1 MPGNDASETTRASSR
16 HKMDLAAANM
26 RAGDPSAFPIAER
39 TKGLGVTMKATLTRT
54 IALGALAGSLAF
66 PTTAVLAQ
74 QDTDTQSAEELEDQL
89 EQGNTIVVTA
99 QGRTQELT
107 DVPVAVNVVS
117 AEELRNSGASD
128 IRELN
133 QVAPSLLVSSTGNE
147 ANGSARIRGIGTVG
161 DNPGLESSVAVFI
174 DGVYRSRSGN
184 ALSELGPIDRVEVLR
199 GPQGTLGGRN
209 SSAGLINIYTAP
221 PEFEFG
227 GYGAFSYGN
236 FDAIRV
242 EGGLTAPF
250 GETVAGRIDG
260 VYFKRDGFYNDVV
273 NDTDVNNRDRYLVRG
288 QLLFEPSES
297 LTVRLT
303 GDYSKKDEAC
313 CAATFVQTDFAQL
326 ARVSPGFDPFTR
338 PTGGPA
344 LTSTDNPI
352 INVLLGLGQNP
363 AALNQGTFNR
373 DIYVTPGRSYEGE
386 TEDYGVALEANWDL
400 GGARLTSITGYRE
413 YSNFQG
419 SDTDYTQVDILYR
432 APGPNAGAREFETFS
447 QELRLQGEA
456 FGGTLDWLIGGYF
469 ANEKLETRDN
479 LRFGNQYGTLATCRI
494 AIAINPALVNPSAQN
509 CLGANVAALTAGPG
523 AFGAATPAI
532 IAGINNLSNVN
543 DLGGTGDVYN
553 QESNNF
559 AIFTHNI
566 INVTD
571 RLNLTLGLRYTN
583 ENKDFS
589 ASFNNDNTIC
599 PTNRA
604 LLGGF
609 LGVPSLAPLAG
620 GLIAL
625 SCQGNSTSE
634 LDGVSI
640 SDDRSEDEFT
650 GTAIISFKP
659 TDRLL
664 TYASYSRGYKA
675 GGFNL
680 DRSALS
686 NPVTLNVAAL
696 NPAALQFGQETVDA
710 FEIGGKYDGR
720 NWTLTLAGFR
730 QDFSNFQLNT
740 FNGSV
745 FLVQNINSCS
755 TSLGGAD
762 QDASATTGACN
773 PDNVQPGV
781 RAQGVEAELSLRPA
795 RFLTANFGLTYAD
808 TKYRDDL
815 IGDDSGAPLDPALR
829 LLPGDNLSNAPEIT
843 ATASF
848 SYTPPIGNS
857 GLSGLFY
864 LNARVSDDYNTGSD
878 LLYGKEQDAFTL
890 VNGRIGLRGPDEKW
904 AIELWA
910 QNLFDEDYSQ
920 VAINT
925 PFVAPQQTYSAFLA
939 EPRTYGVT
947 VRAGF

>member
-1 MPGNDASETTRASSR
+1 
-16 HKMDLAAANM
+16 
-26 RAGDPSAFPIAER
+26 
-39 TKGLGVTMKATLTRT
+39 MKATLTRS
-54 IALGALAGSLAF
+54 IALGALAGSLAM
-66 PTTAVLAQ
+66 PHAAALAQ
-74 QDTDTQSAEELEDQL
+74 DSAQPQTATEDLEDQL
-89 EQGNTIVVTA
+89 EDDTVIVVTA
-99 QGRTQELT
+99 QGRTQALV

-117 AEELRNSGASD
+117 AEELRNSGAAD

-161 DNPGLESSVAVFI
+161 DNPGLESSVAVFV

-227 GYGAFSYGN
+227 GYGAFTYGN
-236 FDAIRV
+236 YDAIKVEAGVNLPLGDTLAARV
-242 EGGLTAPF
+242 
-250 GETVAGRIDG
+250 DG
-260 VYFKRDGFYNDVV
+260 VYFERDGFYNDVV
-273 NDTDVNNRDRYLVRG
+273 NDVKVNNRDRYLLRG
-288 QLLFEPSES
+288 QLLFEPNDDLS
-297 LTVRLT
+297 VRLT
-303 GDYSKKDEAC
+303 GDYSKKEEAC
-313 CAATFVQTDFAQL
+313 CAATFVQPEFAPL

-338 PTGGPA
+338 PDGGPA

-352 INVLLGLGQNP
+352 VNVLLGLGQNP
-363 AALNQGTFNR
+363 AALNQSTFNR
-373 DIYVTPGRSYEGE
+373 DIYVTQGRSYEGE

-400 GGARLTSITGYRE
+400 GGAQLTSITGYRE
-413 YSNFQG
+413 YSNTQG

-432 APGPNAGAREFETFS
+432 APGPNAGAREFKTFS

-456 FGGTLDWLIGGYF
+456 FGGVLDWLVGGYY

-479 LRFGNQYGTLATCRI
+479 LRFGTQYGTLAACRI

-509 CLGANVAALTAGPG
+509 CLGANVAALDGTLGAP
-523 AFGAATPAI
+523 AFGAATPLVL
-532 IAGINNLSNVN
+532 AGINNLGSIS
-543 DLGGTGDVYN
+543 DSGSTGDLYN
-553 QESNNF
+553 QESDNF

-566 INVTD
+566 VNITD

-583 ENKDFS
+583 ETKDFS
-589 ASFNNDNTIC
+589 ATFNNDNTIC

-604 LLGGF
+604 LLGSL

-640 SDDRSEDEFT
+640 SDDRDENEFT
-650 GTAIISFKP
+650 GTAVLSYKA

-680 DRSALS
+680 DRSALA
-686 NPVTLNVAAL
+686 NPLALNVA
-696 NPAALQFGQETVDA
+696 NIDTDNLQFGQETVDA
-710 FEIGGKYDGR
+710 FEIGAKYDGR
-720 NWTLTLAGFR
+720 NWTLSLAGFY
-730 QDFSNFQLNT
+730 QEFSNFQLNT

-745 FLVQNINSCS
+745 FLVQNVNSCS
-755 TSLGGAD
+755 TDLNGAD
-762 QDASATTGACN
+762 RDASAATGSCN
-773 PDNVQPGV
+773 PDDVQPGV
-781 RAQGVEAELSLRPA
+781 IAKGVEAELSVRPA
-795 RFLTANFGLTYAD
+795 RYLTTNFGLTYAD
-808 TKYRDDL
+808 TRYEDNL
-815 IGDDSGAPLDPALR
+815 IGNDTGAPLDPALR

-843 ATASF
+843 ATASV
-848 SYTPPIGNS
+848 SYTPPLGDS

-864 LNARVSDDYNTGSD
+864 LNTRMSGDYNTGSD
-878 LLYGKEQDAFTL
+878 LLYGKEQDGFVL
-890 VNGRIGLRGPDEKW
+890 VNGRIGVRGPDEKW
-904 AIELWA
+904 AVELWA
-910 QNLFDEDYSQ
+910 QNLFDEDYTQ

-925 PFVAPQQTYSAFLA
+925 PFVAPQQTYSAYLA
-939 EPRTYGVT
+939 EPRTYGIT